1 MIFLTIA
8 PWYIPCYVV
17 YAFISSLVPQV
28 LECNQI
34 AQAINLLAGLIPGE
48 DSPKQ
53 PDASFIGKLFVFAF
67 MWSLGALLEL
77 DDRKKVLL
85 FFSTLFL
92 EKGWM
97 TYCSD

>member
-1 MIFLTIA
+1 MPSYQLPINVSILSNIVLSFA
-8 PWYIPCYVV
+8 K
-17 YAFISSLVPQV
+17 V

-53 PDASFIGKLFVFAF
+53 ADGTFLGKLVVFSL

-77 DDRKKVLL
+77 DDRKKVQ
-85 FFSTLFL
+85 
-92 EKGWM
+92 
-97 TYCSD
+97 YCTVSSVEFKFIKLTW